1 MKINVGL
8 AMLLLLLTSC
18 VQTPSDPSGGGSTIV
33 PGGVFT
39 VCEGLWQQNNASL
52 SYRDP
57 NGTTLRDAY
66 RGVNGGEPLGD
77 TPTDI
82 VVLGDTMI
90 ISVSTSREL
99 IMVHRRTGEV
109 IKRQT
114 INASEQPYRMAL
126 AGSRLY
132 VTCLNADVVI
142 EFDAQTL
149 ERTTQSIPVGPAPEG
164 LAVSGQKLYVAV
176 SGLGDLRASES
187 KASTLQILRRSDMTV
202 VGQVDSLWNV
212 ADVVADPDRQLVWA
226 TYRHFASEPDSLGG
240 IAAIDTRADTIVFQ
254 RRYSSPTRMALDRA
268 TGTVYLLH
276 QNGIESIQPEGAW
289 RRVVDHASSDGND
302 IWYALWLHPVTG
314 QLYVGNARNYVT
326 DGEVLVYSVQG
337 ALVERYPV
345 GLNPT
350 AFSH

>member
-1 MKINVGL
+1 
-8 AMLLLLLTSC
+8 LLTSC
-18 VQTPSDPSGGGSTIV
+18 VQTPSDPNGGAETIV
-33 PGGVFT
+33 PGGVYT

-66 RGVNGGEPLGD
+66 RSVNGGEPLGD

-82 VVLGDTMI
+82 VVLGDTLI

-99 IMVHRRTGEV
+99 IMVHRGSGEV

-114 INASEQPYRMAL
+114 IGATEQPYRMAL
-126 AGSRLY
+126 AGERLY
-132 VTCLNADVVI
+132 VSCLNSDVVI
-142 EFDAQTL
+142 EFDAKTL
-149 ERTTQSIPVGPAPEG
+149 ERTTQNIPVGPAPEG
-164 LAVSGQKLYVAV
+164 VAVSGQKLYVAV
-176 SGLGDLRASES
+176 SGLGDLRSGEPL
-187 KASTLQILRRSDMTV
+187 ASTLQILRRSDMTV
-202 VGQVDSLWNV
+202 VGEVDSLWNV

-240 IAAIDTRADTIVFQ
+240 IVAIDTRADTIVL
-254 RRYSSPTRMALDRA
+254 RRSYASPTRMALDQA

-276 QNGIESIQPEGAW
+276 QDGIESIQPDGAW
-289 RRVVDHASSDGND
+289 RRVVGHASSDGND

-326 DGEVLVYSVQG
+326 DGEVLIYSVQG
-337 ALVERYPV
+337 ALVDRYPV

-350 AFSH
+350 AFAY